1 MKNANIPD
9 IGRAHRIKAGN
20 NLSLPIITPAEG
32 ESTYVVFANNFRQAL
47 KIKVRVIGSISH
59 SLSKYRI
66 TVTVNV
72 TYGIYSIIL
81 QKSRDACQYN
91 EESEDCQKDLKLA
104 ANVVFKITPDAFK
117 SGSIGFP
124 SVSEDLAILDRENGN
139 LNQNFESKQLLKEI

>member
-91 EESEDCQKDLKLA
+91 EESEDCQKELKLA

-124 SVSEDLAILDRENGN
+124 SVSEDLAILDREHGN
-139 LNQNFESKQLLKEI
+139 LNQNFESKQLLK

>member
-47 KIKVRVIGSISH
+47 KIKVRVIGSISN
-59 SLSKYRI
+59 SLSKCRI

-124 SVSEDLAILDRENGN
+124 SVSEDLAILDREHGN
-139 LNQNFESKQLLKEI
+139 LNQNFESKQLLK